1 MLFNSFDFLI
11 FYPLVTVIYFLLGQ
25 RFRWLWLLAAS
36 CYFYMFFRPI
46 YILILAGTIVID
58 YFVGINLIKLEG
70 RKRKLLLIL
79 SIIANVG
86 ILSVFKY
93 YNFFAGNT
101 NYLLCAAGFHSRLYY
116 LDILLPIGLSFHTF
130 QAMSYTIEVYRGKQ
144 QPEKL
149 FGIYALYV
157 MFYPQLVAGPIER
170 PQHML
175 HQFHEKKIFNEAN
188 LSAGLKLMLWGLF
201 KKIVIA
207 DRLSI
212 YVSSTYGNY
221 INQTGSTLLVATFF
235 FAVQIYCD
243 FSGYTDI
250 ARGSAKT
257 MGYDLMLNFR
267 RPYFAANITDF
278 WRRWHISLSSWF
290 RDYVYYPLGGNK
302 TSSAKWFR
310 NVMLVFLLSGFWHGA
325 NWTFIIWGFL
335 HGLFT
340 VIHKLFTQWKEGKN
354 IFLKKMFR
362 VFECKPFAIIIN
374 FLLVTFCWIFFRA
387 ESLNEAFGIIKK
399 IFTNI
404 DHPVFIKTGI
414 WMFLALTGIAIVFAA
429 DAAEE
434 YNLNIQLLHHK
445 NFAVR
450 MSTVVVM
457 VLSILLFGILRNISF
472 IYFQF

>member
-1 MLFNSFDFLI
+1 MLFNSFEFLI
-11 FYPLVTVIYFLLGQ
+11 FYPLVTLIYFLLGQ
-25 RFRWLWLLAAS
+25 KIRWLWLLAAS
-36 CYFYMFFRPI
+36 CYFYMFFKPV

-58 YFVGINLIKLEG
+58 YFVGINLVKLEG

-86 ILSVFKY
+86 ILCVFKY
-93 YNFFAGNT
+93 YNFFADNT
-101 NYLLCAAGFHSRLYY
+101 NSVLEVAGYSLRLHY

-130 QAMSYTIEVYRGKQ
+130 QAMSYTIEVYRRTQ
-144 QPEKL
+144 EPERH

-175 HQFHEKKIFNEAN
+175 HQFHERKVFNEVN
-188 LSAGLKLMLWGLF
+188 LSNGLKLMLWGLF

-207 DRLSI
+207 DRLAM
-212 YVSSTYGNY
+212 YVSSTYSNY

-235 FAVQIYCD
+235 FSIQIYCD

-250 ARGSAKT
+250 ARGAAKT
-257 MGYDLMLNFR
+257 MGYDLMINFK
-267 RPYFAANITDF
+267 RPYFATNIADF

-290 RDYVYYPLGGNK
+290 RDYVYFPLGGNK
-302 TSSAKWFR
+302 TPLSKWIR
-310 NVMLVFLLSGFWHGA
+310 NIMIVFLLSGFWHGA

-335 HGLFT
+335 HGFFT
-340 VIHKLFTQWKEGKN
+340 ILHKLFISWKAKVSFYKTKNLFFQWN
-354 IFLKKMFR
+354 PFSIF
-362 VFECKPFAIIIN
+362 IN
-374 FLLVTFCWIFFRA
+374 FLVVSFCWIFFRA
-387 ESLNEAFGIIKK
+387 GSVNEAFGIIKK

-404 DHPVFIKTGI
+404 NHPVFIKTGI
-414 WMFLALTGIAIVFAA
+414 WMFLALAGVVIIFVT
-429 DAAEE
+429 DAVEE

-445 NFAVR
+445 NFVVR
-450 MSTVVVM
+450 ISTITTM
-457 VLSILLFGILRNISF
+457 VLGILLFGILRNTSF